1 MGKKGLKALEEALK
15 ADESLRQKYEEALKG
30 VTGAA
35 SDGEVMQKAAAQLG
49 YEVSLVELEQAC
61 AKTQKL
67 DAAELDAVAGGQD
80 QYQDYCFA
88 MWCCYTVTRH
98 PDIPDEPND
107 PGCPRMYSDKSH
119 TESCLSNYNCIFA
132 NKTSIWD

>member
-1 MGKKGLKALEEALK
+1 MEKKGLKAFEEALK
-15 ADESLRQKYEEALKG
+15 ADKSLWQRYEEALKG

-35 SDGEVMQKAAAQLG
+35 SDGEAMQKAAAELG
-49 YEVSLVELEQAC
+49 YEVSLVELEKAWAAEQE
-61 AKTQKL
+61 L
-67 DAAELDAVAGGQD
+67 DDAELDAVAGGQD
-80 QYQDYCFA
+80 QYSNFCFV

-119 TESCLSNYNCIFA
+119 TEACWSNYNCLCVNENA
-132 NKTSIWD
+132 NWD